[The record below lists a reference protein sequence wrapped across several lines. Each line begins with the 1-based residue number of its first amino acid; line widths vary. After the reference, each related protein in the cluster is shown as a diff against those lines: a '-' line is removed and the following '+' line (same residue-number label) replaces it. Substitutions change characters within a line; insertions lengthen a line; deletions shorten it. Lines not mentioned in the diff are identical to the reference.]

1 MASHIRDLYLHAE
14 SERVS
19 RTPGVATPVRK
30 RPPLS
35 SQTQFV
41 PDPTLTAS
49 SVSFAQQRIENE
61 LTTSCS
67 GEVGC
72 GLSLAC
78 VHTCI
83 LLVYIYR
90 LLTNMNYTSS

>member
-1 MASHIRDLYLHAE
+1 MRHCSTLYVVLDLVKSHCLLFQVLVASHIRDLYLHAE

-61 LTTSCS
+61 LTDK
-67 GEVGC
+67 
-72 GLSLAC
+72 LF
-78 VHTCI
+78 
-83 LLVYIYR
+83 R
-90 LLTNMNYTSS
+90 